1 MAEKEDYWPWWW
13 STTWTVI
20 LGFASV
26 MEFLHFRREW
36 GQRDY
41 KNVMGPLFMGIGL
54 GYMASESIR
63 GSWP

>member
-1 MAEKEDYWPWWW
+1 MAEKEGYWPRWW
-13 STTWTVI
+13 SAAWTVI
-20 LGFASV
+20 LGFASI

-54 GYMASESIR
+54 GYMASEACR
-63 GSWP
+63 GEWP